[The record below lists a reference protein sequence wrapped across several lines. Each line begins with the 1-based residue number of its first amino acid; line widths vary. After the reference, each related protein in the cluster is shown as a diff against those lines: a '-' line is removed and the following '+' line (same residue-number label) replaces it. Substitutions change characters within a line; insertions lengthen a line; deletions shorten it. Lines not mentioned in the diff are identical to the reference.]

1 METFLNLVW
10 LVVTVAA
17 IWLWRFRWS
26 VSRRNPTHSTRMEAV
41 AMVCF
46 LALLFPVISL
56 TDDLHPETAVVDA
69 ASGKRNACLIA
80 ATAPHVHSV
89 MVSPGTHLAVGM
101 ISERPGEVH
110 LAFAGLVSRV
120 KLHNSSELTGSS
132 PGRSPPSL
140 L

>member
-1 METFLNLVW
+1 METILNLVW

-26 VSRRNPTHSTRMEAV
+26 VARLNPKHSTRMEAA

-46 LALLFPVISL
+46 IALLFPVISL

-80 ATAPHVHSV
+80 ASASHLYAATLS
-89 MVSPGTHLAVGM
+89 SGTHAPLGTISRPFAAVNFSVAE
-101 ISERPGEVH
+101 ISTLVQLNDPGSI
-110 LAFAGLVSRV
+110 A
-120 KLHNSSELTGSS
+120 GSS
-132 PGRSPPSL
+132 RGRSPPSFL
-140 L
+140 